1 MENKE
6 QGSALQSEESRRQ
19 KHDADSGN
27 DGSSNE
33 MLQKEKMIDHGN
45 EHHHSGD
52 TDDDNGTGSPSQHDA
67 DSGGDATGSM
77 GPKPGEDE
85 A

>member
-33 MLQKEKMIDHGN
+33 MLQKEKMIDPGN
-45 EHHHSGD
+45 EHHHTGD
-52 TDDDNGTGSPSQHDA
+52 TDDENDTGSSSRHDA

-77 GPKPGEDE
+77 GPKPDE
-85 A
+85 GAA